1 LLLGTQPSSPSESQL
16 QISAAQLEQHHQF
29 DLDTYFIL
37 VRFLVN
43 QKKTQVNGLKVW
55 PLVAIA
61 TP

>member
-1 LLLGTQPSSPSESQL
+1 
-16 QISAAQLEQHHQF
+16 
-29 DLDTYFIL
+29 

-61 TP
+61 TPWQKLWHFYSV